1 MLKYGTSP
9 TPARRLKD
17 DLFGQVARITQALS
31 SPRRLELLDV
41 LCQGPRT
48 VEELAQQTAGTLPN
62 TSQHLKAL
70 KAARLVASTKDG
82 LYVRYRVAD
91 PEVARFHLALRRLA
105 ERRLTEIDAILADF
119 MRSRANAR
127 VTGAAGGEAW
137 EEVDQRELM
146 RRARGGEVTV
156 LDVRDASEYAAGH
169 LPGARS
175 IPLAEL
181 SARMGELP
189 PDRAVVACC
198 RGPWCV
204 LALEAVEA
212 LRAAGLTAW
221 RLDSGPVEW
230 AEQGVCLE
238 RAA

>member
-1 MLKYGTSP
+1 MLKYETTAS
-9 TPARRLKD
+9 PARRLKD

-31 SPRRLELLDV
+31 SPRRLELMDV

-70 KAARLVASTKDG
+70 KAARLVASTREG

-105 ERRLTEIDAILADF
+105 EHRLTEINAILADF
-119 MRSRANAR
+119 LDARRAGR
-127 VTGAAGGEAW
+127 AGW
-137 EEVDQRELM
+137 EEVDQGELL
-146 RRARGGEVTV
+146 RRARCGEVTV
-156 LDVRDASEYAAGH
+156 LDVRDPSEYAAGH

-204 LALEAVEA
+204 LALEAVGA
-212 LRAAGLTAW
+212 LRAAGITAW
-221 RLDSGPVEW
+221 RLDSGPGEW